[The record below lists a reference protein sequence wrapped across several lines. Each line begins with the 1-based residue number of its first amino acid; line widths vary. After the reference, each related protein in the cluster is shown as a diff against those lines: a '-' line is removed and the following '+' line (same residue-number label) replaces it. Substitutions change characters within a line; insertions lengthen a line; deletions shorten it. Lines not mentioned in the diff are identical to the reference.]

1 MADPMVF
8 IVDDDESVRR
18 ALTRLMKSAG
28 LEARAFS
35 SAADFLSQGCQ
46 DAQSCLILDMR
57 MPGMD
62 GLELQEKL
70 RESACRIPIVF
81 ITAHEDAVAREQ
93 AMRGGALAFLQKPF
107 EDQVLIDAV
116 NLALRGSGE

>member
-1 MADPMVF
+1 MADPVVF

-18 ALTRLMKSAG
+18 ALMRLMKSSG
-28 LEARAFS
+28 LESRAFA
-35 SAADFLSQGCQ
+35 SAKEFLSQGCQ
-46 DAQSCLILDMR
+46 DTQICLILDMR

-81 ITAHEDAVAREQ
+81 MTAHEDAVAREQ

-107 EDQVLIDAV
+107 EDQVIIDAV